1 MRHAHSLGSKDPVFY
16 KLFDLLKNYNDFSL
30 DLLDTILD
38 EAAKFSENELAPLY
52 QSGDEEGCV
61 LEDGVV
67 TTPKGFKEAYSKF
80 IEGGWTSLT
89 GDIELGG
96 QGLPSSVSLVVN
108 EMLTTANWAWAMYP
122 GLSEGAVATLESHGT
137 DTQKKDYLGVNFWNI
152 SCKKNCNKKT
162 KW

>member
-1 MRHAHSLGSKDPVFY
+1 M
-16 KLFDLLKNYNDFSL
+16 

-89 GDIELGG
+89 GDVELGG

-108 EMLTTANWAWAMYP
+108 
-122 GLSEGAVATLESHGT
+122 
-137 DTQKKDYLGVNFWNI
+137 
-152 SCKKNCNKKT
+152 
-162 KW
+162 